1 MTNYEKIT
9 KIIRKWHLA
18 LCKDN
23 LWKYIIYTSIK
34 QSWDIRSSPYYN
46 NIYNCLDSLWET
58 FQFKRKLIKENYASI
73 EPYARPIEYYKPWD
87 KVMVLS
93 NAKDSPDYDY
103 WDDEPKE
110 MVGKWPF
117 EVKDTDSSAYRI
129 YDKDKSDYWYFG
141 HHMLAPYFEEEE
153 DNTELHNKIKEME
166 ESHKKLWEEI
176 KEAKAMLN

>member
-9 KIIRKWHLA
+9 KIVQSGNLA
-18 LCKDN
+18 LCEREDLGYIVYSSIMN
-23 LWKYIIYTSIK
+23 NWDVRYWASYSEIEECLDQLWKYCDSEEVVNRTNFTSI
-34 QSWDIRSSPYYN
+34 Q
-46 NIYNCLDSLWET
+46 
-58 FQFKRKLIKENYASI
+58 
-73 EPYARPIEYYKPWD
+73 PYAREIEYYKPWD

-141 HHMLAPYFEEEE
+141 HHMLGPYFEDEQ
-153 DNTELHNKIKEME
+153 NTELRNKIKEME